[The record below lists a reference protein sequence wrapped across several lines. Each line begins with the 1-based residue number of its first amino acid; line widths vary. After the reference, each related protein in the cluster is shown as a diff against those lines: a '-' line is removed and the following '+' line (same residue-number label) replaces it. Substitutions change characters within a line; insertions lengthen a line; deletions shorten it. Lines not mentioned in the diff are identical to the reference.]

1 MSDNITDVTESVP
14 GEPPKKPKGDLGV
27 RTLSAVV
34 MVGITGVAL
43 WLSSWWWVAFVF
55 FVAVGICWEWV
66 RLCRR
71 FVNDKLALVCW
82 LAAGLIYV
90 GAACY
95 QIAALGAGEHW
106 GRYFLIATIS
116 IVVGTDVGAYFA
128 GRTIGGPKIA
138 PKISPS
144 KTWAGL
150 IGGMAGAF
158 LLLLG
163 WAYLTS
169 ASAMMSLSGFEVAG
183 LYNDWKAAIYP
194 SVIAGSIGA
203 VIAQTGDFGESWMK
217 RKAGV
222 KDSGSLLPGHGGLF
236 DRFDGLLAVNFVNAF
251 AGYAGIGWVVT

>member
-1 MSDNITDVTESVP
+1 VTDSIADMMEPVP

-27 RTLSAVV
+27 RTVSAVV
-34 MVGITGVAL
+34 MVAIAGSAL
-43 WLSSWWWVAFVF
+43 WLGGWWWIAFVF
-55 FVAVGICWEWV
+55 LIALGIYWEWV

-71 FVNDKLALVCW
+71 FVSDNLPLSCW

-95 QIAALGAGEHW
+95 QIAALGSGEHW
-106 GRYFLIATIS
+106 GRYFLIATIAV
-116 IVVGTDVGAYFA
+116 VVGTDVGAYFA

-150 IGGMAGAF
+150 LGGMVGAF

-163 WAYLTS
+163 WAHLTA
-169 ASAMMSLSGFEVAG
+169 ASALMSLEGFPVAG
-183 LYNDWKAAIYP
+183 LYSDWKAAIWP
-194 SVIAGSIGA
+194 SVIAGSAGA

-222 KDSGSLLPGHGGLF
+222 KDSGSILPGHGGLF
-236 DRFDGLLAVNFVNAF
+236 DRFDGLIAVNFVNVAAAF
-251 AGYAGIGWVVT
+251 VGTGWVVV